1 MKSLIDRMKFMSSY
15 HIAAIFLS
23 VFMSACAERSQML
36 FLDPS
41 NAIIS
46 ASSVH
51 QQQSFALDILFVVES
66 SNNNFSSKDVLNEH
80 IGYFLETLLS
90 RKEVIDFHVGF
101 TMASK
106 GRHLTDQDS
115 KNPDSSNQDSK
126 NPDSRNQD
134 ADQIGGFEFFT
145 HENLDEM
152 FSSGVFYV
160 ETLQKILEMED
171 VNNQEFF
178 DAALRVLTSNDAEE
192 NEFYRDEAHL
202 LLVFIGGDDQSEDED
217 VESLTQKVLEL
228 KKHQKDKV
236 HALSI
241 FPIFSKCFSLEDLDM
256 QRLEKFTQRFN
267 GHILYLCSPIFNK
280 LGQVAQ
286 ATYQRVASIPLT
298 RIPLLETVALCY
310 GSSMILQ
317 DVFQGWSYLPQ
328 SNKITLAWDVNL
340 YLPEFLDP
348 SSDPEVKKLDLQTT
362 RDSVFK
368 SSCKSNVGSPP
379 QLFDLTYMSTSPS
392 NIAKGLLSLKEK
404 PTSFLEK

>member
-1 MKSLIDRMKFMSSY
+1 MKSFIDRMKFMSSY

-41 NAIIS
+41 NTIIS

-115 KNPDSSNQDSK
+115 KNQDSK
-126 NPDSRNQD
+126 NQD

-202 LLVFIGGDDQSEDED
+202 LLVFIGGDDQSEDVD

-317 DVFQGWSYLPQ
+317 DAFQGWSYLPQ
-328 SNKITLAWDVNL
+328 SNKITLAWDVHLNI
-340 YLPEFLDP
+340 PQFPDP
-348 SSDPEVKKLDLQTT
+348 SSDPEVNKLDLQTT

-368 SSCKSNVGSPP
+368 SSCKSNVGSSP

-404 PTSFLEK
+404 PASLLEK